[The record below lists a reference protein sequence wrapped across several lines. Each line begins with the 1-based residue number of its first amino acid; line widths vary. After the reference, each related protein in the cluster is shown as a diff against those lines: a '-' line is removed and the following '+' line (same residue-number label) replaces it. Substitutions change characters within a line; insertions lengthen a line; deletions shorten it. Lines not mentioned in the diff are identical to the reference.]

1 MWTHSPMV
9 LTNPVPD
16 LPLSSSNSQHSP
28 GHEAWRPCLLLMYAN
43 VLHPSVRL
51 LNLDFTCFQPCSR
64 PSYSTFPLLASIHT
78 SSIDCSSSSSSYLFI
93 SFLPLRHQGAR
104 LPGSEPALTRSGW
117 GEGPPPLPVSMQIGL
132 VLIKRQLHISFKS
145 WVKMGKG
152 EGMPLWGG
160 EGCLVGVML
169 WKLLFSAA
177 EGNK

>member
-1 MWTHSPMV
+1 MV
-9 LTNPVPD
+9 LTNPLPD

-43 VLHPSVRL
+43 VVHPSVRL

-64 PSYSTFPLLASIHT
+64 PSYSTFSLLASIHT
-78 SSIDCSSSSSSYLFI
+78 SCIDCSSSSS

-145 WVKMGKG
+145 RVKMGKAKACLSG
-152 EGMPLWGG
+152 EAKVVWL
-160 EGCLVGVML
+160 E
-169 WKLLFSAA
+169 
-177 EGNK
+177 